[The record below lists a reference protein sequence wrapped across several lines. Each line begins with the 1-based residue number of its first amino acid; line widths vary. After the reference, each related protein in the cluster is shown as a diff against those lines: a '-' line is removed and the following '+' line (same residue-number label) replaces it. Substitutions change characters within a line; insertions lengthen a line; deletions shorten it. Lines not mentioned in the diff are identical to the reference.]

1 MDLTSII
8 RNLYAEKEKLDRA
21 ISSLEEMQASGSTE
35 ALSSAD
41 RRRSPSTRRRKR
53 KSMEN
58 AEREQVSKRMK
69 AYWSKRRMGKD
80 PQSSK

>member
-21 ISSLEEMQASGSTE
+21 ISSLEEMQASDSTE
-35 ALSSAD
+35 SLSSAE
-41 RRRSPSTRRRKR
+41 RRRSPSTGRRGR

-69 AYWSKRRMGKD
+69 AYWSKRRMGED
-80 PQSSK
+80 RQSSK